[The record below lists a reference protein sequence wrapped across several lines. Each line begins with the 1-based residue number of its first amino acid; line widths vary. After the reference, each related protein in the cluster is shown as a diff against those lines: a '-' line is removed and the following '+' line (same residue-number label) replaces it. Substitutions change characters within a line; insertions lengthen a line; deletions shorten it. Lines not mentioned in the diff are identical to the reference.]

1 MRLASI
7 ALSKHLVTLYS
18 PSLISPQNGDFTPMA
33 GQTYY
38 SEATYPM
45 GRHGL
50 ELNSSKQATWLM
62 YEVSVH
68 VAAKTNKFEAFT
80 KADEISNHFRRGLV
94 LTEQD
99 LSLEVFKT
107 EIGTPLE
114 KDAWYIVPV
123 LVYVRFYA

>member
-18 PSLISPQNGDFTPMA
+18 PSLISPQNGDFTPTA

-45 GRHGL
+45 GRYGL
-50 ELNSSKQATWLM
+50 ELNSSKQATWLL

-68 VAAKTNKFEAFT
+68 VAAKTNKFEAFA
-80 KADEISNHFRRGLV
+80 KADEISNHFERGLV

-107 EIGTPLE
+107 EIGMPLE
-114 KDAWYIVPV
+114 KDAWYVVPV